1 MSDDLKLAR
10 RQNDALEKSL
20 QALRGKL
27 GGLLGENQ
35 PHIAKNTLTQSG
47 RGNLQ
52 KNRSAKSQF
61 RSELP
66 LIRPA
71 RVNLDQKDYKKPG
84 KTVSTDQDHAIH
96 DQFPR
101 RTSEQAK
108 FGNHGTIE
116 GNYFDDLR
124 AKVSEIRKM
133 KQRPTNTQHDDRNL
147 ENDINFGKN
156 GKLGEA
162 RQFLVSKIERQNEN
176 ILDLEARLR
185 ELELQNRALI
195 ESQDDMRS
203 RLHAAEREK
212 QLQERLHQ
220 QAMMEMEVNANAQLN
235 YHDDHLNRMN
245 AAGHEQD
252 HMEKL
257 KSERLEDEL
266 RQIKKENAELKH
278 RVSEIAERAHLLNTI
293 HEQRL
298 NTLES
303 KLKASVEVAKY
314 YCDISGNK
322 WLETPEDSTEEI
334 LFGSK
339 DNTTM
344 DLLKDV
350 PGSRASRN
358 RRSLRSYFLAVL
370 FMVRLKTDADAL
382 RLWNPYLQ
390 P

>member
-1 MSDDLKLAR
+1 MSDDLKSAR

-27 GGLLGENQ
+27 GGLSGGNQ
-35 PHIAKNTLTQSG
+35 PQIAKNTLTQSG

-66 LIRPA
+66 SIRA
-71 RVNLDQKDYKKPG
+71 AHVNLGEKDSKRPG
-84 KTVSTDQDHAIH
+84 KPIATDRNHAI
-96 DQFPR
+96 QGQSLR
-101 RTSEQAK
+101 RSSEQAK

-133 KQRPTNTQHDDRNL
+133 RQGPTNTQHDDRKR

-176 ILDLEARLR
+176 ISDLEARLR
-185 ELELQNRALI
+185 EIELQNRALI

-220 QAMMEMEVNANAQLN
+220 QAIMELEVNANAQLN
-235 YHDDHLNRMN
+235 YHDDHLNRMK

-257 KSERLEDEL
+257 KSERLENES
-266 RQIKKENAELKH
+266 RQIKEENAELKH

-293 HEQRL
+293 HEQRV

-344 DLLKDV
+344 DLLKDFS
-350 PGSRASRN
+350 GFKASRDK
-358 RRSLRSYFLAVL
+358 RSLRSYFLAVL
-370 FMVRLKTDADAL
+370 FMVRLKNDADAS
-382 RLWNPYLQ
+382 RLWDPYLQ

>member
-1 MSDDLKLAR
+1 MSDDLKSAR

-27 GGLLGENQ
+27 GGLSGGNQ
-35 PHIAKNTLTQSG
+35 PQIAKNTLTQSG

-66 LIRPA
+66 SIRA
-71 RVNLDQKDYKKPG
+71 AHVNLGEKDYKRPG
-84 KTVSTDQDHAIH
+84 KTIAADRDYAI
-96 DQFPR
+96 QGQSLR
-101 RTSEQAK
+101 RSSEQAK
-108 FGNHGTIE
+108 FGNDGTVD

-124 AKVSEIRKM
+124 AKVSEIRKIR
-133 KQRPTNTQHDDRNL
+133 QRPTNTQHDDRTL
-147 ENDINFGKN
+147 EKDINFGKN
-156 GKLGEA
+156 VKLGEA

-176 ILDLEARLR
+176 ISDLEVRLR

-220 QAMMEMEVNANAQLN
+220 QAIMELEVNANAQLN
-235 YHDDHLNRMN
+235 YHDDHLNRMK

-257 KSERLEDEL
+257 KSERLENEL

-278 RVSEIAERAHLLNTI
+278 RVGEIAERAHLLNTI
-293 HEQRL
+293 HEQRVS
-298 NTLES
+298 TLES

-350 PGSRASRN
+350 PGLRASRDKP
-358 RRSLRSYFLAVL
+358 SLRSYFLAVL
-370 FMVRLKTDADAL
+370 FMVRLKNDADAS
-382 RLWNPYLQ
+382 RLWDPYLQ